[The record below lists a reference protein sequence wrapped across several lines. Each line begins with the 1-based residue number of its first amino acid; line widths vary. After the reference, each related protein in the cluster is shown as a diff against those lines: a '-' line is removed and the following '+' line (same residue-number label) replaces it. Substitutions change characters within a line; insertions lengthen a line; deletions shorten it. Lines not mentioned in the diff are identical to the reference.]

1 MDGFYEWRKDEAGG
15 RQAYAVS
22 LASGEPMASETA

>member
-1 MDGFYEWRKDEAGG
+1 MML

-22 LASGEPMASETA
+22 LASPGRTTDRLGMARSAARCSIG